1 MRNLPH
7 YPHMILI
14 IHPELVLAQPL
25 METIAPCARLWE
37 IGDLNDFAQRQGQD
51 VRAIA
56 CIGGKPTDK
65 VLFDVFPNLE
75 AVIAAG
81 VGVDGVDLVAAKARG
96 IAVCNSPGINT
107 DDVADLAI
115 GLLIAGERNIIA
127 LDDLVRKGEWADAL
141 THAPRFR
148 LRGRTLGILGMGA
161 IGQAIAT
168 RGEAFGLNI
177 IWCGPN
183 PKPELAYP
191 RVDSVLDLATKSDIL
206 MLACPLTEAT
216 RGCVDAQVL
225 RALGKEGVLIN
236 VARGGVVDEA
246 ALLTALRTNAI
257 LGAGLDVFEN
267 EPTDPALWADL
278 SNVVLT
284 PHIAGRTRESVQEA
298 VRACIGNLAR
308 VYKGEALVNRIV

>member
-1 MRNLPH
+1 
-7 YPHMILI
+7 MILI
-14 IHPELVLAQPL
+14 VHPELALAQPL

-37 IGDLNDFAQRQGQD
+37 IDDLAHFAQNGGKD
-51 VRAIA
+51 VCTIA
-56 CIGGKPTDK
+56 CIGGKQTDPS
-65 VLFDVFPNLE
+65 LFDLFPKLE

-81 VGVDGVDLVAAKARG
+81 VGVDGVDLKAAKAKG

-107 DDVADLAI
+107 DDVADLAM

-148 LRGRTLGILGMGA
+148 LRGRTLGILGMGD
-161 IGQAIAT
+161 IGKAIAT

-177 IWCGPN
+177 IWHGPN

-191 RVDSVLDLATKSDIL
+191 RAQTVLELAQKSDIL
-206 MLACPLTEAT
+206 MLACPLTDAT
-216 RGCVDAQVL
+216 RGCVDAHVL
-225 RALGKEGVLIN
+225 AALGKEGVLIN

-267 EPTDPALWADL
+267 EPTDPTLWADL

-308 VYKGEALVNRIV
+308 VYKGEALINRVV

>member
-1 MRNLPH
+1 
-7 YPHMILI
+7 MILI
-14 IHPELVLAQPL
+14 IHPELALAQPL
-25 METIAPCARLWE
+25 IETIAPCARLWE
-37 IGDLNDFAQRQGQD
+37 VGDVAHFAQTQGQD

-56 CIGGKPTDK
+56 CIGGKPTDAA
-65 VLFDVFPNLE
+65 LFDLFPKLE

-81 VGVDGVDLVAAKARG
+81 VGVDGVDLVAAKNKG

-107 DDVADLAI
+107 DDVADLAM

-127 LDDLVRKGEWADAL
+127 MDDLVRKGEWADAL
-141 THAPRFR
+141 SHAPRFR
-148 LRGRTLGILGMGA
+148 LRGRTLGILGMGD
-161 IGQAIAT
+161 IGKAIAT

-177 IWCGPN
+177 IWHGPN

-191 RVDSVLDLATKSDIL
+191 RVDSVLELAQKSDIL
-206 MLACPLTEAT
+206 MLACPLTDAT
-216 RGCVDAQVL
+216 RGCVNAQVL
-225 RALGKEGVLIN
+225 AALGKEGVLIN

-246 ALLTALRTNAI
+246 ALLAALRGNTI

-267 EPTDPALWADL
+267 EPTDPSLWADL
-278 SNVVLT
+278 TNVVLT

-308 VYKGEALVNRIV
+308 VYKAEALVNRVV